1 MKVYT
6 NKKKLLD
13 ERIFDEALFVTDNN
27 VDCTSIGVRF
37 VSKRTI
43 KKLNKLHRGIDKIT
57 DVLSFPLLDTFR
69 ASCLK
74 NFENERDPLTK
85 ELELGDIVICMA
97 VAKKQAK
104 KYGHSI
110 EREVNFLALHGLLHL
125 LGYDHIKK
133 KDEVEMTS
141 LAEKILAD
149 FGYNRGGHV

>member
-43 KKLNKLHRGIDKIT
+43 KKLNKLHRGIDKVT